1 MDYLSRMFKNVF
13 LIPKSDTTIVDEAK
27 KFAAFENPKKRY
39 NFIQIVTPVT
49 TEDECSDV
57 ATEVES
63 DDDSQWR
70 REDQEL
76 KEIKEKLKQNQMM
89 CNIL

>member
-1 MDYLSRMFKNVF
+1 MDYLSRIFKYTL
-13 LIPKSDTTIVDEAK
+13 LISKPDTTIIDEAK
-27 KFAAFENPKKRY
+27 KLATFENPKKRY

-49 TEDECSDV
+49 TDEECSDV

-76 KEIKEKLKQNQMM
+76 KEIKENLKENQMM